1 MSEYYA
7 RAACTGNSHLT
18 QSKRANEDM
27 DEEADDASAP
37 RRPGRLIP
45 TRTDMDLKL
54 ELPGRAIAQ
63 SWLRSKRGARPARA
77 QDPNQFRRGNLN
89 APPALAKP
97 LATKAVAQFEGA
109 IPSMGTREPGR
120 GRHVFFLPAMGLL
133 VLQSTRPLRSRGRA
147 AAQCSHCTN
156 GRPRECNGGRDES

>member
-1 MSEYYA
+1 
-7 RAACTGNSHLT
+7 
-18 QSKRANEDM
+18 M

-54 ELPGRAIAQ
+54 ELPGRAITQ

-97 LATKAVAQFEGA
+97 LATKAVEKLEGA
-109 IPSMGTREPGR
+109 IPSMGRREPGS
-120 GRHVFFLPAMGLL
+120 GRHVFLPARYGP
-133 VLQSTRPLRSRGRA
+133 TGAPIYAPPEEAGARGGSA
-147 AAQCSHCTN
+147 
-156 GRPRECNGGRDES
+156 